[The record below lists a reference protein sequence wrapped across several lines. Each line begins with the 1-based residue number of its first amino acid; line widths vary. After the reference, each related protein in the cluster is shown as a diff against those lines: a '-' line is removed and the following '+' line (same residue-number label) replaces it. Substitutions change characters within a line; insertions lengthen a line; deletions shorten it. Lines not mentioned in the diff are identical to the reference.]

1 MKMLCDDIKQV
12 YGWVDDDENRI
23 SPFFDYEDDAI
34 MWKEMK
40 EAEKDRENE

>member
-1 MKMLCDDIKQV
+1 MKMLCDDINQV
-12 YGWVDDDENRI
+12 YVWVDTNEKPV

-40 EAEKDRENE
+40 EAGKDRENE